1 MLLNMMKGEMGVRTE
16 TPLSQDEQCSHIPE
30 LPQVS
35 PWSPEMALQMP
46 WGLQKL
52 WIANE
57 SANLKINLSAE
68 KILLNFQCIPDT

>member
-35 PWSPEMALQMP
+35 PWSPEMALRMP
-46 WGLQKL
+46 WGYK
-52 WIANE
+52 
-57 SANLKINLSAE
+57 
-68 KILLNFQCIPDT
+68 NFELPMKVLIWK